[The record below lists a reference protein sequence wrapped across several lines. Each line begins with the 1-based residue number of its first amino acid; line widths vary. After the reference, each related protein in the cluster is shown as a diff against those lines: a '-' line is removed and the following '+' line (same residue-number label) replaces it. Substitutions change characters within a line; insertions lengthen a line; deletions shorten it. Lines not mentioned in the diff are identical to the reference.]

1 MSIGYFLIFRVY
13 FYHFRC
19 SRYNLKFL
27 ACSKVVFSN
36 FGGSIFYDHVGHF
49 GCFEGLKG
57 ALVNLDVGMVLWS
70 FDIPSNLGYLVRFS
84 GILIIF
90 FRSML
95 IFEILECF
103 SQFCVCGGRLIILVI
118 WGTFLFIL
126 EVSWK
131 FCLFRMFS
139 WYFTIDILGFFYI
152 LKIQYWNFTLV

>member
-70 FDIPSNLGYLVRFS
+70 FDIPGNFGYLVRFS

-90 FRSML
+90 LGQYLFLRFWS
-95 IFEILECF
+95 
-103 SQFCVCGGRLIILVI
+103 VLVN
-118 WGTFLFIL
+118 FVFV
-126 EVSWK
+126 EV
-131 FCLFRMFS
+131 
-139 WYFTIDILGFFYI
+139 D
-152 LKIQYWNFTLV
+152 